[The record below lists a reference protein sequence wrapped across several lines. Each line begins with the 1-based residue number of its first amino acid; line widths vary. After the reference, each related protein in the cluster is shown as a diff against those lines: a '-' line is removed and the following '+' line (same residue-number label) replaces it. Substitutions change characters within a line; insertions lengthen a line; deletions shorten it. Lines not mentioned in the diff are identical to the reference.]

1 MVLAFYFGEVRFV
14 ADFVNRPWLS
24 WHHSQLFLAAQELHD
39 LGETGRSINRQ
50 PIHYRRFR
58 SILMRHNEAFPAPF
72 ACLQRNRQR
81 SSHWTQFTGKRQLS
95 TDIAVIQFRD
105 PILLVQLQ
113 HRQRDRQIKTWSLL
127 PYRSRSQVDGD
138 PSPRPPQRTVAER
151 AQDPISALLDRGIR
165 QTDYRDPS
173 LRSPPGVY
181 FDLNFEG
188 IHSDDRCRI
197 DLRWHNSTRK
207 CSFIST
213 FARNVLL
220 LAAQPPPP

>member
-1 MVLAFYFGEVRFV
+1 
-14 ADFVNRPWLS
+14 
-24 WHHSQLFLAAQELHD
+24 
-39 LGETGRSINRQ
+39 
-50 PIHYRRFR
+50 
-58 SILMRHNEAFPAPF
+58 MRHNEAFPAPF

-113 HRQRDRQIKTWSLL
+113 HRQRDWQIKTWSLL
-127 PYRSRSQVDGD
+127 SDRSRSQVNGD
-138 PSPRPPQRTVAER
+138 PSPRPPQRTVAEC

-173 LRSPPGVY
+173 LRSPPSVH
-181 FDLNFEG
+181 FDLNLEG

-197 DLRWHNSTRK
+197 NLRWHNSVSK
-207 CSFIST
+207 CSSIKT
-213 FARNVLL
+213 FARNVLVL
-220 LAAQPPPP
+220 GCFREIVQRSAKINWHAPRKISHPG